1 MTPRRMKH
9 LTRASRIC
17 PLSMA
22 LPSILPHCYK
32 EAKTLACLASPST
45 PRESQGQRNLAGY
58 SPWGRKESDTTKRPT
73 HTHTLPS
80 VLPHC
85 YKDTHTHTLPSVLPH
100 CYKDTHTHS
109 LQFFH
114 TVIKTHTHTH
124 THTHTPFSSSTLL

>member
-85 YKDTHTHTLPSVLPH
+85 YKDTHTH
-100 CYKDTHTHS
+100 S

-114 TVIKTHTHTH
+114 TVIKN
-124 THTHTPFSSSTLL
+124 PTLRQGPDAGKD